1 MNPSLFMQRALDLA
15 ERGKGSVHPNPLVGC
30 VLVHAG
36 KIIGEG
42 YHAQY
47 GGSHAEVNAIA
58 SVTDPQLLADATAY
72 VSLEPCSHYG
82 KTPPCANLLVERGI
96 KSVVVATLDPNPLVA
111 GKGVKLLEEAGI
123 PVQVGLLEREA
134 RWQNRRFFCQQEK
147 QRPYLILKWAQTQ
160 DGFIARE
167 NFDSKWI
174 SCSQS
179 RQLVH
184 QWRAA
189 EQAILV
195 GKNTALFDNPRLN
208 VRDWSGTNPLRIVLD
223 SRLELPANLNLF
235 DHQIPTLCYNTLK
248 NESLPNLERIK
259 LSEGNFLE
267 ALLANLHA
275 RQIQSVLIEGGSQTI
290 NQFLKAGLWDEARV
304 FTAPIEFECGIA
316 APQLTQAPSESHAI
330 GKDQLEIYF
339 HG

>member
-1 MNPSLFMQRALDLA
+1 MNSSLFMQRALDLA
-15 ERGKGSVHPNPLVGC
+15 ERGKGAVRPNPLVGC
-30 VLVHAG
+30 VLVHEG

-42 YHAQY
+42 YHEQY
-47 GGSHAEVNAIA
+47 GGPHAEVNAIA
-58 SVTDPQLLADATAY
+58 SVTDPKLLAAATAY

-82 KTPPCANLLVERGI
+82 KTPPCANLLVEKGI

-123 PVQVGLLEREA
+123 SVQVGLLEKEA

-147 QRPYLILKWAQTQ
+147 HRPYLILKWAQTQ

-174 SCSQS
+174 SSLQS

-195 GKNTALFDNPRLN
+195 GKNTALHDNPRLN
-208 VRDWSGTNPLRIVLD
+208 VRDWNGSDPIRVVLD
-223 SRLELPANLNLF
+223 SKLELPADLHLF
-235 DHQIPTLCYNTLK
+235 DQQIPTLCYNTLK
-248 NESLPNLERIK
+248 SETLPNLEWVQLPQ
-259 LSEGNFLE
+259 LSPE
-267 ALLANLHA
+267 ALLADLLA

-290 NQFLKAGLWDEARV
+290 TQFLAAGLWDEARV
-304 FTAPIEFECGIA
+304 FTAPIQFERGIS
-316 APQLTQAPSESHAI
+316 APKLTQAPAESYAI
-330 GKDQLEIYF
+330 GEDQLDIYY

>member
-15 ERGKGSVHPNPLVGC
+15 ERGKGTVRPNPLVGC
-30 VLVHAG
+30 VLVHEG

-42 YHAQY
+42 CHEQY
-47 GGSHAEVNAIA
+47 GGPHAEVNAIA
-58 SVTDPQLLADATAY
+58 SVTDPKLLAAATAF
-72 VSLEPCSHYG
+72 VSLEPCSHWG
-82 KTPPCANLLVERGI
+82 KTPPCANLLVEKGI

-123 PVQVGLLEREA
+123 SVQVGLLEQEA
-134 RWQNRRFFCQQEK
+134 KWQNRRFFCQQEK
-147 QRPYLILKWAQTQ
+147 HRPYLILKWAQTQ

-174 SCSQS
+174 SSSQS

-195 GKNTALFDNPRLN
+195 GKNTALHDNPRLN
-208 VRDWSGTNPLRIVLD
+208 VRDWTGSDPIRVVLD
-223 SRLELPANLNLF
+223 SKLELPADLHLF
-235 DHQIPTLCYNTLK
+235 DQQIPTLCYNLLK
-248 NESLPNLERIK
+248 SEKLTNLEWVQLPQ
-259 LSEGNFLE
+259 LSPE
-267 ALLANLHA
+267 ALLADLHA
-275 RQIQSVLIEGGSQTI
+275 RQIQSVLIEGGSQTLT
-290 NQFLKAGLWDEARV
+290 QFLAAGLWDEARV
-304 FTAPIEFECGIA
+304 FTAPILFEHGIA
-316 APQLTQAPSESHAI
+316 APKLTQTPAESHAI
-330 GKDQLEIYF
+330 GEDQLDIYY

>member
-15 ERGKGSVHPNPLVGC
+15 ERGKGSVRPNPLVGC
-30 VLVHAG
+30 VLVHEG

-42 YHAQY
+42 YHQQY
-47 GGSHAEVNAIA
+47 GGPHAEVNAIA
-58 SVTDPQLLADATAY
+58 SVIDSKLLAKATAY

-82 KTPPCANLLVERGI
+82 KTPPCANLLIEKGI

-111 GKGVKLLEEAGI
+111 GKGVKLLQEAGI
-123 PVQVGLLEREA
+123 SVQVGLLEQEA

-174 SCSQS
+174 SCPQS

-184 QWRAA
+184 QWRAE

-195 GKNTALFDNPRLN
+195 GKNTALHDNPRLT
-208 VRDWSGTNPLRIVLD
+208 VRDWTGSDPIRVVLD
-223 SRLELPANLNLF
+223 SKLELPADLHLF
-235 DHQIPTLCYNTLK
+235 DQQIPTLCYTTLK
-248 NESLPNLERIK
+248 SEKLPNLEWVK
-259 LSEGNFLE
+259 LPQLSLE
-267 ALLANLHA
+267 ALLADLHA

-290 NQFLKAGLWDEARV
+290 HQFLAAGLWDEARV
-304 FTAPIEFECGIA
+304 FTAPIEFERGIA
-316 APQLTQAPSESHAI
+316 APTLTQTPAESHAI
-330 GKDQLEIYF
+330 GEDQLDIYY

>member
-15 ERGKGSVHPNPLVGC
+15 ERGKGTVRPNPLVGC
-30 VLVHAG
+30 VLVHEG

-42 YHAQY
+42 YHEQY
-47 GGSHAEVNAIA
+47 GGPHAEVNAIA
-58 SVTDPQLLADATAY
+58 SVTDLKLLAAATAY
-72 VSLEPCSHYG
+72 VSLEPCSHWG
-82 KTPPCANLLVERGI
+82 KTPPCANLLVEKGI

-123 PVQVGLLEREA
+123 YVQVGLLEQEA

-147 QRPYLILKWAQTQ
+147 HRPYLILKWAQTQ

-174 SCSQS
+174 SSSQS

-184 QWRAA
+184 QWRAE

-195 GKNTALFDNPRLN
+195 GKNTALHDNPRLN
-208 VRDWSGTNPLRIVLD
+208 VRDWTGSDPIRVVLD
-223 SRLELPANLNLF
+223 SKLELPVDLHLF
-235 DHQIPTLCYNTLK
+235 DQQIPTLCYNLLK
-248 NESLPNLERIK
+248 SEKLTNLEWVQLPQ
-259 LSEGNFLE
+259 LSPE
-267 ALLANLHA
+267 ALLADLHA

-290 NQFLKAGLWDEARV
+290 TQFLAAGLWDEARV
-304 FTAPIEFECGIA
+304 FTSPIEFERGIA
-316 APQLTQAPSESHAI
+316 APQLTQAPAESHSI
-330 GKDQLEIYF
+330 GEDQLDIYY

>member
-1 MNPSLFMQRALDLA
+1 MQRALDLA
-15 ERGKGSVHPNPLVGC
+15 ERGKGAVRPNPLVGC
-30 VLVHAG
+30 VLVHEG

-42 YHAQY
+42 YHEQY
-47 GGSHAEVNAIA
+47 GGPHAEVNAIA
-58 SVTDPQLLADATAY
+58 SVSDPQLLAEATAY

-82 KTPPCANLLVERGI
+82 KTPPCANLLIEKGI

-123 PVQVGLLEREA
+123 SVQVGLLEQEA

-147 QRPYLILKWAQTQ
+147 HRPYLILKWAQTQ

-174 SCSQS
+174 SNSQS

-184 QWRAA
+184 QWRAE

-195 GKNTALFDNPRLN
+195 GKNTALHDNPRLN
-208 VRDWSGTNPLRIVLD
+208 VRDWTGSDPIRLVLD
-223 SRLELPANLNLF
+223 SKLELPADLHLF
-235 DHQIPTLCYNTLK
+235 DQQIPTLCYNTLK
-248 NESLPNLERIK
+248 NKSLPNLEWVK
-259 LSEGNFLE
+259 LPELSLE
-267 ALLANLHA
+267 ALLADLHA

-290 NQFLKAGLWDEARV
+290 HPFLAAGLWDEARV
-304 FTAPIEFECGIA
+304 FTAPIQFERGIA
-316 APQLTQAPSESHAI
+316 APQLTQTPSESYAI
-330 GKDQLEIYF
+330 GEDQLDIYY

>member
-15 ERGKGSVHPNPLVGC
+15 ERGKGAVRPNPLVGC
-30 VLVHAG
+30 VLVHEG

-42 YHAQY
+42 YHEQY
-47 GGSHAEVNAIA
+47 GGPHAEVNAIA
-58 SVTDPQLLADATAY
+58 SVTDPKLLAAATAY
-72 VSLEPCSHYG
+72 VSLEPCSHWG
-82 KTPPCANLLVERGI
+82 KTPPCANLLVEKGI

-111 GKGVKLLEEAGI
+111 GKGVMLLEEAGI
-123 PVQVGLLEREA
+123 SVQVGLLEQEA
-134 RWQNRRFFCQQEK
+134 KWQNRRFFCQQEK
-147 QRPYLILKWAQTQ
+147 HRPYLILKWAQTQ

-184 QWRAA
+184 QWRAE

-195 GKNTALFDNPRLN
+195 GKNTALHDNPRLN
-208 VRDWSGTNPLRIVLD
+208 VRDWTGSDPIRVVLD
-223 SRLELPANLNLF
+223 SKLELPADLHLF
-235 DHQIPTLCYNTLK
+235 DQQIPTLCYNLLK
-248 NESLPNLERIK
+248 SEKLTNLEWVQLPQ
-259 LSEGNFLE
+259 LSLE
-267 ALLANLHA
+267 ALMADLHA

-290 NQFLKAGLWDEARV
+290 HQFLAAGLWDEARV
-304 FTAPIEFECGIA
+304 FTAPIQFERGIA
-316 APQLTQAPSESHAI
+316 APKLTQAPAESHAI
-330 GKDQLEIYF
+330 GEDQLDIYY

>member
-1 MNPSLFMQRALDLA
+1 MNSSLFMQRALDLA
-15 ERGKGSVHPNPLVGC
+15 ERGKGAVRPNPLVGC
-30 VLVHAG
+30 VLVHEG

-47 GGSHAEVNAIA
+47 GGPHAEVNAIA
-58 SVTDPQLLADATAY
+58 SVTDPKLLADATAY
-72 VSLEPCSHYG
+72 VSLEPCSHWG
-82 KTPPCANLLVERGI
+82 KTPPCANLLIEKGI

-111 GKGVKLLEEAGI
+111 GKGVQLLEAAGI
-123 PVQVGLLEREA
+123 RVQVGLLEQEA

-147 QRPYLILKWAQTQ
+147 HRPYLILKWAQTQ

-184 QWRAA
+184 QWRAE

-195 GKNTALFDNPRLN
+195 GKNTALHDNPQLN
-208 VRDWSGTNPLRIVLD
+208 VRDWTGSDPIRVVLD
-223 SRLELPANLNLF
+223 SKLELPAELHLF
-235 DHQIPTLCYNTLK
+235 DQQIPTLCYNTLK
-248 NESLPNLERIK
+248 SETLPNLEWVK
-259 LSEGNFLE
+259 LPELSPE
-267 ALLANLHA
+267 ALLADLHA

-290 NQFLKAGLWDEARV
+290 HQFLAAGLWDEARV
-304 FTAPIEFECGIA
+304 FTAPIEFERGIA

-330 GKDQLEIYF
+330 GEDQLDIYY

>member
-15 ERGKGSVHPNPLVGC
+15 ERGKGAVRPNPLVGC
-30 VLVHAG
+30 VLVHEG

-42 YHAQY
+42 YHEQY
-47 GGSHAEVNAIA
+47 GGPHAEVNAIA
-58 SVTDPQLLADATAY
+58 SVTDPKLLAAATAF
-72 VSLEPCSHYG
+72 VSLEPCSHWG
-82 KTPPCANLLVERGI
+82 KTPPCANLLVEKGI

-123 PVQVGLLEREA
+123 SVQVGLLEQEA

-147 QRPYLILKWAQTQ
+147 HRPYLILKWAQTQ

-174 SCSQS
+174 SSSQS

-184 QWRAA
+184 LWRSE

-195 GKNTALFDNPRLN
+195 GKNTALHDNPRLN
-208 VRDWSGTNPLRIVLD
+208 VRDWTGSDPIRVVLD
-223 SRLELPANLNLF
+223 SKLELPADLHLF
-235 DHQIPTLCYNTLK
+235 GQQIPTLCYNLLK
-248 NESLPNLERIK
+248 SEKLTNLEWVQLPQ
-259 LSEGNFLE
+259 LSPE
-267 ALLANLHA
+267 ALLEDLHA
-275 RQIQSVLIEGGSQTI
+275 RQVQSVLIEGGSQSI
-290 NQFLKAGLWDEARV
+290 HQFLAADLWDEARV
-304 FTAPIEFECGIA
+304 FTAPVQFERGIA
-316 APQLTQAPSESHAI
+316 APKLTQTPAESHAI
-330 GKDQLEIYF
+330 GEDQLDIYY

>member
-15 ERGKGSVHPNPLVGC
+15 ERGKGAVRPNPLVGC
-30 VLVHAG
+30 VLVHEG

-42 YHAQY
+42 YHEQY
-47 GGSHAEVNAIA
+47 GGPHAEVNAIA
-58 SVTDPQLLADATAY
+58 SVTDPKLLAAATAY

-82 KTPPCANLLVERGI
+82 KTPPCANLLVEKGI

-123 PVQVGLLEREA
+123 SVQVGLLEQEA

-147 QRPYLILKWAQTQ
+147 HRPYLILKWAQTQ

-195 GKNTALFDNPRLN
+195 GKNTALHDNPRLN
-208 VRDWSGTNPLRIVLD
+208 VRDWTGSDPIRVVLD
-223 SRLELPANLNLF
+223 SKLELPADLHLF
-235 DHQIPTLCYNTLK
+235 DQQIPTLCYNLLK
-248 NESLPNLERIK
+248 SEKLTNLEWVQLPQ
-259 LSEGNFLE
+259 LSLE
-267 ALLANLHA
+267 ALMADLHA

-290 NQFLKAGLWDEARV
+290 HQFLAAGLWDEARV
-304 FTAPIEFECGIA
+304 FTAPIEFERGIS
-316 APQLTQAPSESHAI
+316 APKLTQTPAESHAI
-330 GKDQLEIYF
+330 GEDQLDIYY

>member
-1 MNPSLFMQRALDLA
+1 MNSSLFMQRALDLA
-15 ERGKGSVHPNPLVGC
+15 ERGKGAVRPNPLVGC
-30 VLVHAG
+30 VLVHEG

-47 GGSHAEVNAIA
+47 GGPHAEVTAIA
-58 SVTDPQLLADATAY
+58 SVTDPKLLADATAY
-72 VSLEPCSHYG
+72 VSLEPCSHWG
-82 KTPPCANLLVERGI
+82 KTPPCANLLIEKGI

-111 GKGVKLLEEAGI
+111 GKGVQLLEAAGI
-123 PVQVGLLEREA
+123 RVQVGLLEQEA

-147 QRPYLILKWAQTQ
+147 HRPYLILKWAQTQ

-184 QWRAA
+184 QWRAE

-195 GKNTALFDNPRLN
+195 GKNTALHDNPQLN
-208 VRDWSGTNPLRIVLD
+208 VRDWTGSDPIRVVLD
-223 SRLELPANLNLF
+223 SKLELPAELHLF
-235 DHQIPTLCYNTLK
+235 DQQIPTLCYNTLK
-248 NESLPNLERIK
+248 SETLPNLEWVK
-259 LSEGNFLE
+259 LPELSPE
-267 ALLANLHA
+267 ALLADLHA

-290 NQFLKAGLWDEARV
+290 HQFLAAGLWDEARV
-304 FTAPIEFECGIA
+304 FTAPIEFERGIA
-316 APQLTQAPSESHAI
+316 APQLTQTPSESHAI
-330 GKDQLEIYF
+330 GEDQLDIYY

>member
-1 MNPSLFMQRALDLA
+1 MNSSLFMQRALDLA
-15 ERGKGSVHPNPLVGC
+15 ERGKGAVRPNPLVGC
-30 VLVHAG
+30 VLVHEG

-42 YHAQY
+42 YHEQY
-47 GGSHAEVNAIA
+47 GGPHAEVNAIA
-58 SVTDPQLLADATAY
+58 SVTDPKLLAAATAY

-82 KTPPCANLLVERGI
+82 KTPPCANLLVEKGI

-123 PVQVGLLEREA
+123 SVQVGLLEKEA

-147 QRPYLILKWAQTQ
+147 HRPYLILKWAQTQ

-174 SCSQS
+174 SSLQS

-195 GKNTALFDNPRLN
+195 GKNTALHDNPRLN
-208 VRDWSGTNPLRIVLD
+208 VRDWTGSDPIRVVLD
-223 SRLELPANLNLF
+223 SKLELPADLHLF
-235 DHQIPTLCYNTLK
+235 DQQIPTLCYNTLK
-248 NESLPNLERIK
+248 SETLPNLEWVQLPQ
-259 LSEGNFLE
+259 LSPE
-267 ALLANLHA
+267 ALLADLLA

-290 NQFLKAGLWDEARV
+290 TQFLAAGLWDEARV
-304 FTAPIEFECGIA
+304 FTAPIQFERGIS
-316 APQLTQAPSESHAI
+316 APKLTQAPAESYAI
-330 GKDQLEIYF
+330 GEDQLDIYY

>member
-1 MNPSLFMQRALDLA
+1 MNSSLFMQRALDLA
-15 ERGKGSVHPNPLVGC
+15 ERGKGAVRPNPLVGC
-30 VLVHAG
+30 VLVHEG

-47 GGSHAEVNAIA
+47 GGPHAEVNAIA
-58 SVTDPQLLADATAY
+58 SVTDPKLLADATAY
-72 VSLEPCSHYG
+72 VSLEPCSHWG
-82 KTPPCANLLVERGI
+82 KTPPCANLLIEKGI

-111 GKGVKLLEEAGI
+111 GKGVQLLEAAGI
-123 PVQVGLLEREA
+123 RVQVGLLEQEA

-147 QRPYLILKWAQTQ
+147 HRPYLILKWAQTQ

-184 QWRAA
+184 QWRAE
-189 EQAILV
+189 EQSILV
-195 GKNTALFDNPRLN
+195 GKNTALHDNPQLN
-208 VRDWSGTNPLRIVLD
+208 VRDWTGSDPIRVVLD
-223 SRLELPANLNLF
+223 SKLELPADLHLF
-235 DHQIPTLCYNTLK
+235 DQQIPTLCYNTLK
-248 NESLPNLERIK
+248 NETLPNLEWVK
-259 LSEGNFLE
+259 LPELSPE
-267 ALLANLHA
+267 ALLADLHA

-290 NQFLKAGLWDEARV
+290 HQFLAAALWDEARV
-304 FTAPIEFECGIA
+304 FTAPIEFERGIA

-330 GKDQLEIYF
+330 GEDQLDIYY

>member
-1 MNPSLFMQRALDLA
+1 MNFSLFMQRALDLA
-15 ERGKGSVHPNPLVGC
+15 ERGKGAVRPNPLVGC
-30 VLVHAG
+30 VLVHEG

-42 YHAQY
+42 YHEQY
-47 GGSHAEVNAIA
+47 GGPHAEVNAIA
-58 SVTDPQLLADATAY
+58 SVTDPKLLADATAY
-72 VSLEPCSHYG
+72 VSLEPCSHWG
-82 KTPPCANLLVERGI
+82 KTPPCANLLVEKGI
-96 KSVVVATLDPNPLVA
+96 KSVVVATLDPNPLVS

-123 PVQVGLLEREA
+123 SVQVGLLEREA

-147 QRPYLILKWAQTQ
+147 HRPYLILKWAQTQ

-174 SCSQS
+174 SSLQS

-195 GKNTALFDNPRLN
+195 GKNTALHDNPRLN
-208 VRDWSGTNPLRIVLD
+208 VRDWNGSDPIRVVLD
-223 SRLELPANLNLF
+223 SKLELPADLHLF
-235 DHQIPTLCYNTLK
+235 DQQIPTLCYNLLK
-248 NESLPNLERIK
+248 SEKLTNLEWVQLPQ
-259 LSEGNFLE
+259 LSLE
-267 ALLANLHA
+267 ALMADLLA

-290 NQFLKAGLWDEARV
+290 TQFLAAGLWDEARV
-304 FTAPIEFECGIA
+304 FTAPIEFERGIA
-316 APQLTQAPSESHAI
+316 APKLTQTPAESHAI
-330 GKDQLEIYF
+330 GEDQLDIYY